1 MATTT
6 SDPFLLDNKSFFTKT
21 NEEEET
27 STITRTGIKGLTQTE
42 KEVAGSYYNAALD
55 EIDYAK
61 IYNLEFGSDFISK
74 LGASDEWM
82 TEALTNPMY
91 KDAFKKATG
100 KNSSNVSFAALSETD
115 KNWSPTA
122 INKDANGASTTSSSG
137 RSSGVLYYPLNRDQK
152 SFDYLKVQ
160 AIEYVANEFGGG
172 ADGTG
177 GITRDADER
186 MGTNSVGTVFL
197 PMQPGLA
204 EASSVSWGDS
214 TINAL
219 EAAAANIAGKTV
231 GGAAEGGAA
240 MLAGLAT
247 GSKEAF
253 TKAFGE
259 GGINPDDVATFFAG
273 QAIGKND
280 LMARTSGKVM
290 NNNLEL
296 LFSGPQLRSF
306 AYTYKFTPREER
318 EATMVRNIIRFFKKN
333 MSAKRDKSGSIFLES
348 PNVFRLQY
356 MFKNGGQ
363 HPFLNKIKL
372 CALRSFDVQ
381 YTPDGS
387 YMTYDDGSMT
397 SYQVSLN
404 FGELNPIYA
413 SDYDESTNDMGY

>member
-1 MATTT
+1 MATIT
-6 SDPFLLDNKSFFTKT
+6 SDPFLLDNKSFATKC
-21 NEEEET
+21 EGD
-27 STITRTGIKGLTQTE
+27 SCTITRTGIKGLTQTE

-61 IYNLEFGSDFISK
+61 IYNLNFGSDFISK

-100 KNSSNVSFAALSETD
+100 KNSSNISFAALSETD

-160 AIEYVANEFGGG
+160 AIEYVANKFGGG

-186 MGTNSVGTVFL
+186 MGTNSIGTVFL

-240 MLAGLAT
+240 MLAGLMS

-253 TKAFGE
+253 DKVK
-259 GGINPDDVATFFAG
+259 GINPDDVATFFAG

-318 EATMVRNIIRFFKKN
+318 EATMVRNIIRFFKKKGVIQT
-333 MSAKRDKSGSIFLES
+333 SPTTGKLVLSPKLAIPDKES
-348 PNVFRLQY
+348 EVELTFAFN
-356 MFKNGGQ
+356 FK
-363 HPFLNKIKL
+363 
-372 CALRSFDVQ
+372 D
-381 YTPDGS
+381 
-387 YMTYDDGSMT
+387 
-397 SYQVSLN
+397 
-404 FGELNPIYA
+404 
-413 SDYDESTNDMGY
+413 

>member
-1 MATTT
+1 MATT
-6 SDPFLLDNKSFFTKT
+6 SDPFLLGQLSFAA
-21 NEEEET
+21 ET
-27 STITRTGIKGLTQTE
+27 AADGLTATIKRTGIKAITQE
-42 KEVAGSYYNAALD
+42 EINIAGDYYNSTLN

-61 IYNLEFGSDFISK
+61 IYNLDYGSDFLSK
-74 LGASDEWM
+74 LGASDQWM
-82 TEALTNPMY
+82 GTALTDPMY

-100 KNSSNVSFAALSETD
+100 KNSPNISFAALSETD
-115 KNWSPTA
+115 KNWSPTS
-122 INKDANGASTTSSSG
+122 INKDANGAPTTSSAG
-137 RSSGVLYYPLNRDQK
+137 RSSGVLYYPLNIDQK
-152 SFDYLKVQ
+152 AYDFLKVS
-160 AIEYVANEFGGG
+160 AVEYVPNKFGSG
-172 ADGTG
+172 G

-186 MGTNSVGTVFL
+186 MGTKTLGTVFL

-240 MLAGLAT
+240 MLAGLMS

-253 TKAFGE
+253 EKAFGE
-259 GGINPDDVATFFAG
+259 NGIKPEDVATYFAG

-280 LMARTSGKVM
+280 LMARTTGKVM

-333 MSAKRDKSGSIFLES
+333 MSAKRDKSGDIFLKS
-348 PNVFRLQY
+348 PNVFRLKY
-356 MFKNGGQ
+356 MFKEGGQ

-404 FGELNPIYA
+404 FGELNPIFA
-413 SDYDESTNDMGY
+413 NDYDESTNDMGY

>member
-1 MATTT
+1 MATIT
-6 SDPFLLDNKSFFTKT
+6 SDPFLLGNKSFVTKMLDGGNT
-21 NEEEET
+21 A
-27 STITRTGIKGLTQTE
+27 SITRVADAFALTQTE
-42 KEVAGSYYNAALD
+42 KEIAGSYYNATLD
-55 EIDYAK
+55 EIDYAE
-61 IYNLEFGSDFISK
+61 IYNLKFGSDFLGK
-74 LGASDEWM
+74 LGASDTWM
-82 TEALTNPMY
+82 NEALTNPMY

-152 SFDYLKVQ
+152 SFDFLKVQ
-160 AIEYVANEFGGG
+160 AIEYVANEFGG
-172 ADGTG
+172 GTG

-186 MGTNSVGTVFL
+186 MGTNSIGTVFL

-240 MLAGLAT
+240 MLAGLMS

-253 TKAFGE
+253 DKID
-259 GGINPDDVATFFAG
+259 GINADDVATYFAG
-273 QAIGKND
+273 EAIGKND

-333 MSAKRDKSGSIFLES
+333 MSAKRDKSGSLFLES

-356 MFKNGGQ
+356 MFKEGGQ

>member
-1 MATTT
+1 MTVT
-6 SDPFLLDNKSFFTKT
+6 SDPILIGNKSFLAEIDGNSAIWKRISEGRSITQ
-21 NEEEET
+21 EEKD
-27 STITRTGIKGLTQTE
+27 I
-42 KEVAGSYYNAALD
+42 AGKYWDSSDNT
-55 EIDYAK
+55 IDYAK
-61 IYNLEFGSDFISK
+61 IYDLDFGPDFLEQ
-74 LGASDEWM
+74 LGASDDWM
-82 TEALTNPMY
+82 AEAQTNPAF
-91 KDAFKKATG
+91 KNAFKKSTG
-100 KNSSNVSFAALSETD
+100 ETGPNLSLASAIEAS
-115 KNWSPTA
+115 KNWVSSP
-122 INKDANGASTTSSSG
+122 INKDANGSSTLNRGSG
-137 RSSGVLYYPLNRDQK
+137 TLYYPLSKDK
-152 SFDYLKVQ
+152 KKYDYLKVT
-160 AIEYVANEFGGG
+160 AVEYVPNSFGEQ
-172 ADGTG
+172 G

-186 MGTNSVGTVFL
+186 MGTKTLGTVFL

-231 GGAAEGGAA
+231 SGAAKSQGA

-253 TKAFGE
+253 EKAFGE
-259 GGINPDDVATFFAG
+259 DGIKPDDVATYFAG

-280 LMARTSGKVM
+280 LMARTTGKVM

-296 LFSGPQLRSF
+296 LFTGPNLRSF
-306 AYTYKFTPREER
+306 AYSYKFTPREDE
-318 EATMVRNIIRFFKKN
+318 EAKMIRKIIRFFKKN
-333 MSAKRDKSGSIFLES
+333 MAPKRSKAGAIFLKS
-348 PNVFRLQY
+348 PNVFRLKY
-356 MFKNGGQ
+356 MFKDGGQ

-404 FGELNPIYA
+404 FGELNPIFDADYEG
-413 SDYDESTNDMGY
+413 SDNDMGY

>member
-1 MATTT
+1 MSSVT
-6 SDPFLLDNKSFFTKT
+6 SEQFLLDGNSFVTKT
-21 NEEEET
+21 DGT
-27 STITRTGIKGLTQTE
+27 SATVVRTATGKNLTQTE
-42 KEVAGSYYNAALD
+42 KEIAGSYYNAALD

-61 IYNLEFGSDFISK
+61 IYNLDYGANFLSK
-74 LGASDEWM
+74 LGASDQWM
-82 TEALTNPMY
+82 GTALTDPMY

-100 KNSSNVSFAALSETD
+100 KNSPNISFAALSETD
-115 KNWSPTA
+115 KNWSPTS
-122 INKDANGASTTSSSG
+122 INKDANGAPTTSSSG
-137 RSSGVLYYPLNRDQK
+137 RSSGVLYYPLNIDQK
-152 SFDYLKVQ
+152 AYDFLKVS
-160 AIEYVANEFGGG
+160 AVEYVPNNFGSES
-172 ADGTG
+172 G

-186 MGTNSVGTVFL
+186 MGTKTLGTVFL

-253 TKAFGE
+253 KKAFGE
-259 GGINPDDVATFFAG
+259 GGINPDDVATYFAG
-273 QAIGKND
+273 QAIGKSD

-333 MSAKRDKSGSIFLES
+333 MSAKRDKSGDIFLKS

-356 MFKNGGQ
+356 MFKEGGQ

-404 FGELNPIYA
+404 FGELNPIFA